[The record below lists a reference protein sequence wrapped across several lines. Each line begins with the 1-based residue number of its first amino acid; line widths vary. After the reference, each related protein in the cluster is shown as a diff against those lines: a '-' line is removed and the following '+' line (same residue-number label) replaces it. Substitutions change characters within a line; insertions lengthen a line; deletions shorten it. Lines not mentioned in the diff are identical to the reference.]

1 MPHPSIYPLTNPSTS
16 DSSHPSPTVVDEWPV
31 TAPVHGCIQKVS
43 QEQQQQQQQNHV
55 ASQANPLS
63 LSAVKPPLS
72 PIITPPT
79 PLGKSE
85 TMDESHIFFLHK
97 EHRAPRKAQ
106 NLTWANETPTSETP
120 RVNAIRP
127 SKLSKKLVVGG
138 EMRGLAKRKAV
149 EFPLPTVAIQQR
161 IMAEYAKLAAEHNPE
176 RLRETFAPLPGQD
189 LESNGPKQMPSTDTV
204 IDMFF
209 HMNAGNA
216 IAAAPEKDLT
226 LPITHYFINS
236 SHNTYLEGHQWMSP
250 CTPEAYVKVLQ
261 RGCRCVE
268 IDVWNGDVDRGIRG
282 ERLPQMAASLFSFRG
297 WSSSSGRSGS
307 WSSSHSRSTSNT
319 STRSEQNLPATA
331 TTASRGK
338 GRKRKILDTDQL
350 PASPPST
357 FLGAK
362 EAVREPLVM
371 HGWTVCPPC
380 GFREV
385 CRAIADNAFTHNPLP
400 LIVSLEVHADHSQ
413 QELMVKIMHE
423 EWGDMLLSAPVG
435 DYDPQFR
442 VPKLCNLERKILV
455 KVKKHRGSRNM
466 KFSGE
471 ILERFRTISEQAL
484 HRLTP
489 EVRARRRR
497 GDAQV
502 GLYNPMSEHEHTI
515 SHESISSQG
524 SSFALGTPFYSS
536 TSGSN
541 LSVIDDSTRSL
552 ATRTASHRGPL
563 LRNEAWHDDDG
574 GGDSPQH
581 LIHGVS
587 LSLVENKEKRSKKTT
602 KKKKK
607 SAASRAGIA
616 ECLGKLAIYTQG
628 QRFKGLETLSNKNP
642 AHIFSISEARI
653 PELYA
658 TDAERVFSH
667 NKQYF
672 MRAYPD
678 VKRID
683 SSNPNPASFW
693 SKGVQMVAMNW
704 QDNDAPMMINHAM
717 FADED
722 GWTTKPPGFKIRDKS
737 TRTHL
742 DACVWKVM
750 QLKITLHAGFSV
762 LGPKPV
768 PGEPDPAKEI
778 ESVVVVTVHAEAQ
791 DKVPENS
798 SGVKSRSGKIS
809 STCSQRSKPSNSR
822 NPDWG
827 VPGCVLDFG
836 SIWRVTDKLSYIR

>member
-1 MPHPSIYPLTNPSTS
+1 
-16 DSSHPSPTVVDEWPV
+16 
-31 TAPVHGCIQKVS
+31 
-43 QEQQQQQQQNHV
+43 
-55 ASQANPLS
+55 
-63 LSAVKPPLS
+63 
-72 PIITPPT
+72 
-79 PLGKSE
+79 
-85 TMDESHIFFLHK
+85 MDESHIFFLHK
-97 EHRAPRKAQ
+97 EHVASRKAQ
-106 NLTWANETPTSETP
+106 SLTWANETPTSETP
-120 RVNAIRP
+120 RVNALRP
-127 SKLSKKLVVGG
+127 SKLSKKLAVGS
-138 EMRGLAKRKAV
+138 EMRGLAKREAV
-149 EFPLPTVAIQQR
+149 DFPLPTVSIQQR
-161 IMAEYAKLAAEHNPE
+161 IVGEYAKLAADKNPE

-189 LESNGPKQMPSTDTV
+189 LESNGPNKKLSADTV
-204 IDMFF
+204 VDMFF

-216 IAAAPEKDLT
+216 IAAVPEKDLT
-226 LPITHYFINS
+226 MPITHYFINS

-250 CTPEAYVKVLQ
+250 CTPEAYAKVLQ

-282 ERLPQMAASLFSFRG
+282 ERLPQMAASLFGFRG
-297 WSSSSGRSGS
+297 RSSSSGRNGG
-307 WSSSHSRSTSNT
+307 WSSNHSRSTSNT

-331 TTASRGK
+331 TTASQGK
-338 GRKRKILDTDQL
+338 GRKRKLLDTNQSPD
-350 PASPPST
+350 SPPST

-400 LIVSLEVHADHSQ
+400 LIISLEVHADHSQ
-413 QELMVKIMHE
+413 QELMVKIMRE
-423 EWGDMLLSAPVG
+423 EWGDMLLSAPID

-442 VPKLCNLERKILV
+442 VPKLCDLKRKILI

-471 ILERFRTISEQAL
+471 MIERFRSISGQAL

-502 GLYNPMSEHEHTI
+502 GLYNPMAGHENTI
-515 SHESISSQG
+515 SRESISSQG
-524 SSFALGTPFYSS
+524 SSYVLGTAFYSS
-536 TSGSN
+536 SGSN
-541 LSVIDDSTRSL
+541 LSVIEDSTRSL
-552 ATRTASHRGPL
+552 AARTPGHRRPLTRS
-563 LRNEAWHDDDG
+563 EAWDDDDDG
-574 GGDSPQH
+574 DDPPQH
-581 LIHGVS
+581 LIQGVS
-587 LSLVENKEKRSKKTT
+587 LSLVQKKEKRSKKTAKN
-602 KKKKK
+602 KKKT
-607 SAASRAGIA
+607 AASREGIA
-616 ECLGKLAIYTQG
+616 ECLGKLAVYTQG

-658 TDAERVFSH
+658 TDAERVFTH

-693 SKGVQMVAMNW
+693 TKGVQMVAMNW

-722 GWTTKPPGFKIRDKS
+722 GWTTKPPGFSVLDKS

-762 LGPKPV
+762 FGSKPV
-768 PGEPDPAKEI
+768 PGEPDPAKGV
-778 ESVVVVTVHAEAQ
+778 ESAVVVTVHAEAQ
-791 DKVPENS
+791 DKVPENGG
-798 SGVKSRSGKIS
+798 GVKSRSGKS
-809 STCSQRSKPSNSR
+809 FSTYSQRSKPSNSR

-836 SIWRVTDKLSYIR
+836 SIWRVTDKLSYIRFTVVENSSLPGQDPLLSWQCIRLDRLRAGFRFIPLMDANADCCGYLLATIEVDFKELASP